1 MRGPRC
7 RLSTTPIWCRIG
19 VAAMS
24 LGAVLASMIP
34 LGMSPASATTPQ
46 GTPQPV
52 KHSVDPAA
60 TGPFYLALGDSVPV
74 WDGTSAYP
82 NLLLA
87 QYQKTYP
94 NLQLANLA
102 VSGETT
108 TSMLENGQF
117 SNALAFLR
125 AHPNQVALITIDIGG
140 NDVVSCGSP
149 GSSPQCFQQAETT
162 MEQNITTILAG
173 LHSAAPNTPVFGMT
187 YYDPFLGNWLAGG
200 AAQSQAL
207 ATIPEDVA
215 LNNALTSLYGA
226 SNTADVQGAFAV
238 TDSTTLVPSQWG
250 TAPAD
255 VVDACHWLDIACTAG
270 QPEGFGDDPNAAG
283 QVQIALAFEHII
295 SLRPVLASGYWLVG
309 ADGGVFTFGNASYLG
324 SMGGIP
330 LNAPVV
336 GMAAAPDGNGYL
348 MVASDGGIFA
358 FGDAAFFGSMG
369 THSLNKPVVGINET
383 PDGKGYWLVAS
394 DGGVFAFGDAA
405 FYGSMGGT
413 PLTQPIVGITAT
425 PDGKGYWLVASDG
438 GIFAF
443 GDAAFYGS
451 MGGSH
456 LSNPVVGIASTPTG
470 RGYWLVAADGGIFA
484 FGDAT
489 FYGSMGGHP
498 LNTPMVGIARTPDGN
513 GYWMTASDRGIFAF
527 GDATFYGP
535 MGSHLLNKPI
545 VGIAST

>member
-1 MRGPRC
+1 
-7 RLSTTPIWCRIG
+7 
-19 VAAMS
+19 MS
-24 LGAVLASMIP
+24 FAAVLASMIMF
-34 LGMSPASATTPQ
+34 GVGPASATTTQ

-52 KHSVDPAA
+52 KHSVDSAA
-60 TGPFYLALGDSVPV
+60 TGPFYLALGDSIPL

-87 QYQKTYP
+87 RYQKTYP
-94 NLQLANLA
+94 NLQLVNLA
-102 VSGETT
+102 VSGETS
-108 TSMLENGQF
+108 TSMLNNGQY

-125 AHPNQVALITIDIGG
+125 AHQNQVALITIDIGG
-140 NDVVSCGSP
+140 NDVVGCGSP
-149 GSSPQCFQQAETT
+149 GASPQCFQQSEAT

-173 LHSAAPNTPVFGMT
+173 LHAAAPNAPIYGMT
-187 YYDPFLGNWLAGG
+187 YYDPFLGDWLAGG
-200 AAQSQAL
+200 AAQTQAL

-250 TAPAD
+250 TAPVD
-255 VVDACHWLDIACTAG
+255 VVDACQWLDIVCTAG

-283 QVQIALAFEHII
+283 QVQIALAFEHIV
-295 SLRPVLASGYWLVG
+295 SLRPVSASGYWLAA
-309 ADGGVFTFGNASYLG
+309 ADGGVFSFGNAPYEG

-330 LNAPVV
+330 LNSPVV

-348 MVASDGGIFA
+348 MVASDGGIFG

-369 THSLNKPVVGINET
+369 THTLNKPVVGINET

-413 PLTQPIVGITAT
+413 PLNQPIVGITAT

-456 LSNPVVGIASTPTG
+456 LSNTVVGIAATPSG
-470 RGYWLVAADGGIFA
+470 RGYWLVASAGGIFA
-484 FGDAT
+484 FGDAA
-489 FYGSMGGHP
+489 FYGSMGGQP
-498 LNTPMVGIARTPDGN
+498 LNKPLVGIARTADGN
-513 GYWMTASDRGIFAF
+513 GYWMTASDGGIFAF
-527 GDATFYGP
+527 GDAGFYGP
-535 MGSHLLNKPI
+535 TGSHLINKPI
-545 VGIAST
+545 VGIVST

>member
-1 MRGPRC
+1 
-7 RLSTTPIWCRIG
+7 
-19 VAAMS
+19 
-24 LGAVLASMIP
+24 
-34 LGMSPASATTPQ
+34 
-46 GTPQPV
+46 
-52 KHSVDPAA
+52 
-60 TGPFYLALGDSVPV
+60 
-74 WDGTSAYP
+74 
-82 NLLLA
+82 
-87 QYQKTYP
+87 
-94 NLQLANLA
+94 LQLVNLA
-102 VSGETT
+102 VSGETS
-108 TSMLENGQF
+108 TSMLNNGQY

-125 AHPNQVALITIDIGG
+125 AHQNQVALITIDIGG
-140 NDVVSCGSP
+140 NDVVGCGSP
-149 GSSPQCFQQAETT
+149 GASPQCFQQSEAT

-173 LHSAAPNTPVFGMT
+173 LHAAAPNAPIYGMT
-187 YYDPFLGNWLAGG
+187 YYDPFLGDWLAGG
-200 AAQSQAL
+200 AAQTQAL

-250 TAPAD
+250 TAPVD
-255 VVDACHWLDIACTAG
+255 VVDACQWLDIVCTAG

-283 QVQIALAFEHII
+283 QVQIALAFEHIV
-295 SLRPVLASGYWLVG
+295 SLRPVSASGYWLAA
-309 ADGGVFTFGNASYLG
+309 ADGGVFSFGNAPYEG

-330 LNAPVV
+330 LNSPVV

-348 MVASDGGIFA
+348 MVASDGGIFG

-369 THSLNKPVVGINET
+369 THTLNKPVVGINET

-413 PLTQPIVGITAT
+413 PLNQPIVGITAT

-456 LSNPVVGIASTPTG
+456 LSNTVVGIAATPSG
-470 RGYWLVAADGGIFA
+470 RGYWLVASDGGIFA
-484 FGDAT
+484 FGDAA
-489 FYGSMGGHP
+489 FYGSMGGQP
-498 LNTPMVGIARTPDGN
+498 LNKPLVGIARTADGN
-513 GYWMTASDRGIFAF
+513 GYWMTASDGGIFAF
-527 GDATFYGP
+527 GDAGFYGP
-535 MGSHLLNKPI
+535 TGSHLINKPI
-545 VGIAST
+545 VGIVST